1 MSSFEETFPELFEE
15 HNRKLCIKVM
25 NEECIGGHIC
35 DDTCQFLVHQNEV
48 ESFCLSRQRV
58 REAIKNSLDKCDYL
72 EMIYIGDLLKELG
85 LEDE

>member
-1 MSSFEETFPELFEE
+1 MSSFEEAFPELFEE

-58 REAIKNSLDKCDYL
+58 REAVMRLPNDNRR
-72 EMIYIGDLLKELG
+72 YILLKELG
-85 LEDE
+85 LLEDE